1 MNTKLLATS
10 LEKRIYFRL
19 KIKCI
24 GQTADAKGNE
34 GWKIKALHQFLS
46 TQLLAFSVAFI
57 ATFFQ
62 LVFGLKTEMCA
73 LLMGSFAFIIQTSLG
88 SLSVEKIRFI

>member
-1 MNTKLLATS
+1 MSTKLLATS

-24 GQTADAKGNE
+24 GQTAHAKGNK

-46 TQLLAFSVAFI
+46 TQLLAFSVAFV

-62 LVFGLKTEMCA
+62 LVFGLKTEMFA
-73 LLMGSFAFIIQTSLG
+73 MGSFALQTSLG